1 MDFLPV
7 YRALLLPDLCNRI
20 AGNYLSYVDDNN
32 NNNNNNNNN
41 DDND

>member
-32 NNNNNNNNN
+32 NNNNNNN
-41 DDND
+41 DND